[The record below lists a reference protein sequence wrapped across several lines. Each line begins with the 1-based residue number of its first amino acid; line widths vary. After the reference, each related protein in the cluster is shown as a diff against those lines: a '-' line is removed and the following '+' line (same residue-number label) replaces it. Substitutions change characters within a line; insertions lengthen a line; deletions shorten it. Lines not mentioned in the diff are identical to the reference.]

1 MKLKRAMYCL
11 ESSENTGRKWEE
23 NDMAVIRVT
32 AARLRSVADSL
43 QEMNAQF
50 KSRKQELTEK
60 EQALSAMWEGQAK
73 EAFHQ
78 AFIRDE
84 QQMEAFYALIARYVQ
99 TLLEIAARYEQAEAR
114 NAEIAGSRSY

>member
-1 MKLKRAMYCL
+1 
-11 ESSENTGRKWEE
+11 
-23 NDMAVIRVT
+23 MAVIRVT

-50 KSRKQELTEK
+50 RSRKQELTEK
-60 EQALSAMWEGQAK
+60 EQALASMWEGQAK

-84 QQMEAFYALIARYVQ
+84 QQMEAFYTLIARYVQ
-99 TLLEIAARYEQAEAR
+99 TLLEIAARYEQAE
-114 NAEIAGSRSY
+114 GSRSY

>member
-1 MKLKRAMYCL
+1 
-11 ESSENTGRKWEE
+11 
-23 NDMAVIRVT
+23 MAVIRVT

-43 QEMNAQF
+43 QELCIRDRF
-50 KSRKQELTEK
+50 RSRKQELTEK
-60 EQALSAMWEGQAK
+60 EQALASMWEGQAK

-84 QQMEAFYALIARYVQ
+84 QQMEAFYTLIARYVQ

>member
-1 MKLKRAMYCL
+1 
-11 ESSENTGRKWEE
+11 
-23 NDMAVIRVT
+23 MAVIRVT

-50 KSRKQELTEK
+50 RSRKQELTEK

-73 EAFHQ
+73 EAF
-78 AFIRDE
+78 
-84 QQMEAFYALIARYVQ
+84 YTLIARYVQ

>member
-1 MKLKRAMYCL
+1 MGGKRYG
-11 ESSENTGRKWEE
+11 SNTGNSSKIKKCGRQSAGDECTGQKQKTGAYRKG
-23 NDMAVIRVT
+23 AGT
-32 AARLRSVADSL
+32 
-43 QEMNAQF
+43 
-50 KSRKQELTEK
+50 
-60 EQALSAMWEGQAK
+60 LSYVGEGQAK

-84 QQMEAFYALIARYVQ
+84 QQMEAFYTLIARYVQ

>member
-23 NDMAVIRVT
+23 NGMAVIRVT

-50 KSRKQELTEK
+50 RSRKQELTEK

-84 QQMEAFYALIARYVQ
+84 QQMLFL
-99 TLLEIAARYEQAEAR
+99 
-114 NAEIAGSRSY
+114 